1 MMRKI
6 SDINA
11 ARILNAVWTS
21 KSISRIE
28 LSRRL
33 SLDKSTVTKIVSDL
47 MAKKLIRTSLKGDS
61 GPNGGRKP
69 IELVIQ
75 EGCGCVIGLD
85 IQPHGYRAQVL
96 DLSGAPLLEASEAL
110 SLGGS
115 DLAQACVGIVSDLR
129 QRMDPGFPPVLGV
142 GIGIPGIV
150 DVDSGT
156 LVLADALMV
165 KKPYPLVELVGERM
179 GAPLIV
185 DRDSRCGCMSV
196 LAFRRDAPRNF
207 IFVIGECRS
216 LAGST
221 SIPNYLAVGMGIV
234 LDGKVLYGDSG
245 CAGEFM
251 SIFHAEG
258 SVNQFSPTDEEARR
272 VENDPAIRRRLFEE
286 LATNVAFLA
295 HMMDVNV
302 IYLGGGIQ
310 RYEEEL
316 VAAMREAG
324 RHGTTFPVERDLDVS
339 FSPHGDTVVAYGA
352 GGLALEG
359 LFRIPKKGGA
369 NKTDFPFLLGL

>member
-28 LSRRL
+28 LSRQL

-47 MAKKLIRTSLKGDS
+47 IEKKLIRTSLKGES

-75 EGCGCVIGLD
+75 EGCGCVIGID
-85 IQPHGYRAQVL
+85 VQPHGYRAQIL
-96 DLSGAPLLEASEAL
+96 DLSGAPLFETSETL
-110 SLGGS
+110 SLGGN
-115 DLAQACVGIVSDLR
+115 DLAQACVGIVSDIR
-129 QRMDPGFPPVLGV
+129 QRMDPGTPPVLGV
-142 GIGIPGIV
+142 GIGLPGIV
-150 DVDSGT
+150 DVESGT
-156 LVLADALMV
+156 LVRADALSV
-165 KKPYPLVELVGERM
+165 ERPYPLVERVGERM
-179 GAPLIV
+179 GAPLII

-234 LDGKVLYGDSG
+234 LDGKVLHGDSG
-245 CAGEFM
+245 RSGEFV

-258 SVNQFSPTDEEARR
+258 RVNQFSPTDEEARLI
-272 VENDPAIRRRLFEE
+272 ETDPGMRRRVFEE
-286 LATNVAFLA
+286 LAANVAFLA

-302 IYLGGGIQ
+302 VYLGGGVQ
-310 RYEEEL
+310 KYEEEL
-316 VAAMREAG
+316 VASLREAG
-324 RHGTTFPVERDLDVS
+324 RRGTTVPVERDLDVS
-339 FSPHGDTVVAYGA
+339 FSPHGDNVVAFGA

-359 LFRIPKKGGA
+359 LFRIPPKGGVRA
-369 NKTDFPFLLGL
+369 TDFPFLLGL